1 MRTLLILTTFHLD
14 TVNVEFVEVLVAVIG
29 NTGRPPDVEVRHLV
43 VPGTVAGVPLTY
55 SKGFPAQMIFREQLV
70 CILVVV
76 GVGKQIHPGS
86 VIEDSVSVTD
96 AVGDQLGLNG
106 MLFHRI
112 IFHSNSV

>member
-1 MRTLLILTTFHLD
+1 M
-14 TVNVEFVEVLVAVIG
+14 
-29 NTGRPPDVEVRHLV
+29 
-43 VPGTVAGVPLTY
+43 PGTVASVSFTD
-55 SKGFPAQMIFREQLV
+55 SEGFPAQVIFREQFIS
-70 CILVVV
+70 ILVVV

-112 IFHSNSV
+112 E